1 VIYKKNVV
9 LIVDA
14 YSIGS
19 LIAPA
24 FISRGFDCVHL
35 RSTANVN
42 EFYKPWFRPAD
53 FIDDILYS
61 SDAELR
67 QALSDYSVQFVLA
80 GCEFG
85 VELAAHLAELFDVTR
100 RNDPRHAIRWRDKF
114 EMHEA
119 LQQAGVRS
127 IRHFKSGSLAAIQEW
142 VKEHRIL
149 PVVLK
154 PIKSAGSDN
163 IHICTCESEVERAFE
178 AIKSSRNLFLESNE
192 EVLVQQYLDN
202 SDFKSE
208 LSASKSSDVDI
219 EYCVNTVSVDGQ
231 HYVSEIIRVY
241 RTRIG
246 DSPVHDYNQL
256 MCPVDN
262 ADVYARLSDYI
273 FSVLDAL
280 GIRQGVG
287 HSELMIVDDEPV
299 LLETAARMPGG
310 IDLSAYTRAL
320 GHNQLSLW
328 IDSLVNPQ
336 AFLDYRLRPRTRLY
350 FHSSCVFLI
359 ARQAGQ
365 IKRAPELARWK
376 AIPGVH
382 SIKIQDE
389 GMLKETVS
397 LENCP
402 GRVFILGHDRAA
414 IQKSIELLREDEPGV
429 YRAMLA

>member
-1 VIYKKNVV
+1 MIYKKNVV

-24 FISRGFDCVHL
+24 FISRGLECVHL

-53 FIDDILYS
+53 FIKDILYR

-67 QALSDYSVQFVLA
+67 QALSGYSVQFVLA

-85 VELAAHLAELFDVTR
+85 VELAAHLAALFEVER
-100 RNDPRHAIRWRDKF
+100 RNDPSHAIRWRDKF

-119 LQQAGVRS
+119 LQRAGVRS
-127 IRHFKSGSLAAIQEW
+127 IKHFKSGSLAAIQDW
-142 VKEHRIL
+142 IKEQKIL

-163 IHICTCESEVERAFE
+163 IHICTRESEVERAFE
-178 AIKSSRNLFLESNE
+178 IIKSSRNLFLEDNDE
-192 EVLVQQYLDN
+192 ILVQQYLN
-202 SDFKSE
+202 NCDFKSE

-231 HYVSEIIRVY
+231 HYVSEIIRVF

-262 ADVYARLSDYI
+262 ADVYSRLSRYI

-328 IDSLVNPQ
+328 IDSLVNPE
-336 AFLDYRLRPRTRLY
+336 AFFDYRQRPRKRLY

-359 ARQAGQ
+359 ARQSGL

-376 AIPGVH
+376 AIAGVH

-389 GMLKETVS
+389 GELKETVS

-402 GRVFILGHDRAA
+402 GHVFILGKDRAA
-414 IQKSIELLREDEPGV
+414 IQHSIELLREDEPGV
-429 YRAMLA
+429 YRDMLA